1 MKCPKCHYLSF
12 DPEPRCRNC
21 GYDLALEDVDVP
33 IKADESDGPL
43 VDLELHAPGSAD
55 DARSEPRRS
64 PFASSAV
71 ATPPAVPR
79 PVGRSVFAAASA
91 KNPAAFEASP
101 TPFEVEIAPPAPA
114 PPPPARAARAA
125 DSQLPDLTVFR
136 TSPGSK
142 AASVPPPAR
151 PAPAAPAE
159 PAAPPPASIVSAPV
173 VSSAPAPAPP
183 PKIAP
188 PTTELPLFVKGLSDE
203 RPIISVP
210 GEPRQ
215 PLSVRRKAVEPA
227 ASAPRPAPQSSPR
240 KLGPLDRDLLED
252 LQRLERAERRDAAAQ
267 TRSAAAIDDSDRVG
281 AGKRLS
287 AALIDG
293 VLLGSL
299 GTGIVGL
306 TIRWCDL
313 TWAQAQQLPM
323 VPTAAFVALVF
334 LGYLLMFTAAGGQ
347 TLGKM
352 VLGIRVVGDDVDEG
366 STLRVGQAALRSLV
380 TLPSVLALGAGFL
393 PALMGDERALH
404 DRLAHTRVV
413 RA

>member
-1 MKCPKCHYLSF
+1 M
-12 DPEPRCRNC
+12 
-21 GYDLALEDVDVP
+21 
-33 IKADESDGPL
+33 
-43 VDLELHAPGSAD
+43 
-55 DARSEPRRS
+55 
-64 PFASSAV
+64 
-71 ATPPAVPR
+71 
-79 PVGRSVFAAASA
+79 
-91 KNPAAFEASP
+91 
-101 TPFEVEIAPPAPA
+101 
-114 PPPPARAARAA
+114 
-125 DSQLPDLTVFR
+125 
-136 TSPGSK
+136 
-142 AASVPPPAR
+142 
-151 PAPAAPAE
+151 
-159 PAAPPPASIVSAPV
+159 
-173 VSSAPAPAPP
+173 
-183 PKIAP
+183 
-188 PTTELPLFVKGLSDE
+188 KGLGDE

-215 PLSVRRKAVEPA
+215 PLSVRRKAVEPVA
-227 ASAPRPAPQSSPR
+227 PAAPRPAPQSAPR

-287 AALIDG
+287 AALIDS

-299 GTGIVGL
+299 GTGIIGL

-323 VPTAAFVALVF
+323 APTAAFVALVF